1 MIKGKGLSVYEGI
14 AIGKTYLYKKTE
26 VTDALSHNYNGV
38 EAELKS
44 FENVLI
50 KAKEDLNELYERTKT
65 EIGEEEAAIIEVQAL
80 MLDDDDFTDGI
91 RGYIKSG
98 LTAVGA
104 VLKHGQN
111 TADEFSAMEDEYFKA
126 RSADVLDITN
136 RLSRILN
143 NESDDKLSLSEPV
156 ILIADDLSPSETI
169 QLPKDKILAF
179 VTSKGSLNSHT
190 AILARTLNIPALVQ
204 SEIDLIDENNDV
216 QMVVDGVNG
225 VYYINPDEDTLNA
238 AKTLKL
244 ELDGKAFE
252 LERYRGVETVTKS
265 GIKINLYANIG
276 SSEDA
281 ETAVKNDAEGVGLM
295 RSEFLYLG
303 RDTEPTE
310 DELFAAYKRTI
321 ENLQGR
327 KLIIRT
333 LDIGAD
339 KKVSY
344 FNMPEEENPALG
356 VRGVRFYKVYA
367 DTFKR
372 QMRAIYRASV
382 FGKVSVMFP
391 MIISVKEVRELKA
404 MCEEAKFSLKAE
416 GTAFNDFEF
425 GIMIETPAAALV
437 SDSLAQEV
445 DFFSVGTN
453 DLIQYTLALDRQNSA
468 LSDIYDADHGA
479 IIALLEMIATNANNA
494 GIWAGVC
501 GELAGDLSFTKR
513 LVEMGYKEL
522 SVSSGKILSLRAVI
536 NNL

>member
-276 SSEDA
+276 SSDDA

-303 RDTEPTE
+303 RESEPTE
-310 DELFAAYKRTI
+310 DELFSAYKKTI
-321 ENLQGR
+321 DNLQGR

-339 KKVSY
+339 KKVAY
-344 FNMPEEENPALG
+344 FNMPAEENPALG

-372 QMRAIYRASV
+372 QMRAIYRAAV
-382 FGKVSVMFP
+382 FGDVSVMFP
-391 MIISVKEVRELKA
+391 MIISVNEVRELKA
-404 MCEEAKFSLKAE
+404 VCEEVKKSLKDD
-416 GTAFNDFEF
+416 GTDFKDFEF

-437 SDSLAQEV
+437 SEALAKEV

-468 LSDIYDADHGA
+468 LSDIYDINHGA
-479 IIALLEMIATNANNA
+479 VITLLEMIAENANNA

-513 LVEMGYKEL
+513 LIDMGYKEL
-522 SVSSGKILSLRAVI
+522 SVSSGKILSLRATI

>member
-44 FENVLI
+44 FENALI

-204 SEIDLIDENNDV
+204 SEIDLIDENNNV

-404 MCEEAKFSLKAE
+404 MCEEAKLSLKAE

-536 NNL
+536 NKL